1 MSETAIQS
9 LEHIEAQLNYLSD
22 TSEKPVAYAYEPPP
36 GVPWATG
43 RYQARQATI
52 HDLRPLAQEFSLD
65 EAGFQLVSHRSA
77 VQNFWDEE
85 ELKRVYYPEAIDL
98 LKRMT
103 GATDVY
109 IFDHTLRRRVPN
121 VENDRAAGRGIPRQ
135 PAMRVH
141 VDQTATSGVTRLQHT
156 FPDESEGLLRHRV
169 AIVNLWRPIKS
180 PVLDAP
186 LAVCDARS
194 VPPRDLVPSELLYR
208 DRRGETYN
216 VTYSAGHRW
225 FYAPQ
230 MRSDEALLIKCF
242 DSRDDGRT
250 ARFAPHT
257 AFEDPTTPA
266 NAPPRESLELR
277 TYLFFGSGP
286 QQRH

>member
-1 MSETAIQS
+1 MSETAIES

-22 TSEKPVAYAYEPPP
+22 ATEKPVAYAYEPPP

-43 RYQARQATI
+43 QYQARQAAI
-52 HDLRPLAQEFSLD
+52 HDLRPLAQQLSLD
-65 EAGFQLVSHRSA
+65 DAGFQLVSHRSA

-85 ELKRVYYPEAIDL
+85 ELKRVYYPEAIAL
-98 LKRMT
+98 LKRVT

-109 IFDHTLRRRVPN
+109 IFDHTLRRRIPN
-121 VENDRAAGRGIPRQ
+121 VENDQARDIPRQ

-141 VDQTATSGVTRLQHT
+141 VDQTATSGVTRLQHA
-156 FPDESEGLLRHRV
+156 FPDEAEGLLRHRV

-180 PVLDAP
+180 PGLDAP

-194 VPPRDLVPSELLYR
+194 VAPRDLVPSDLIYR

-216 VTYSAGHRW
+216 VTYNAGHRW

-242 DSRDDGRT
+242 DSREDGRA

-257 AFEDPTTPA
+257 AFDDPTAPA

-277 TYLFFGSGP
+277 TYLFFGAESP
-286 QQRH
+286 RRH